1 MKGSR
6 VGALLAGLT
15 AALTLAAC
23 GVPPSDVIEA
33 GEPASGMSPPS
44 PKPPV
49 PAAIALYFLHNGEL
63 RPYLRNIG
71 DPGDFAAVVR
81 FLFAGPT
88 TSEAT
93 TATTELPR
101 LTDTLEVAI
110 GGDDALSVHL
120 PKDVPPLSHSAM
132 LQLAC
137 TVAHMAPPLAGV
149 PANEDQDGAS
159 TAPPDTAQRSPAH
172 SSVRVFGD
180 GWTITQSTDSCP
192 DSPSL
197 T

>member
-6 VGALLAGLT
+6 AGALLAGLT

-33 GEPASGMSPPS
+33 GEPASGMLPPS

-49 PAAIALYFLHNGEL
+49 PTTIALYFLHKGEL
-63 RPYLRNIG
+63 RPYLRRIG
-71 DPGDFAAVVR
+71 GPGDYGAVVR
-81 FLFAGPT
+81 LLFAGPT

-101 LTDTLEVAI
+101 LTDPLEVAI
-110 GGDDALSVHL
+110 GGDDTLSIHL
-120 PKDVPPLSHSAM
+120 PEAVPPLSHPAM

-137 TVAHMAPPLAGV
+137 TVANMAPPLAVV
-149 PANEDQDGAS
+149 PADGNQDGAS
-159 TAPPDTAQRSPAH
+159 AAPPDTGQRSPAH

-180 GWTITQSTDSCP
+180 GWTITQSADSCP
-192 DSPSL
+192 DSLQP
-197 T
+197 